1 MPVTDPCKNA
11 LGKSSQPQTAAKL
24 PKKEFLQVLRRAG
37 ISEETVKLADELL
50 HDPVDQKR
58 DGIFLLTHCLDRDQ
72 LISRMGG
79 SP

>member
-1 MPVTDPCKNA
+1 M
-11 LGKSSQPQTAAKL
+11 AAKW
-24 PKKEFLQVLRRAG
+24 PKKEFLLVLRRAG
-37 ISEETVKLADELL
+37 IPEEIIKMADEQL

-58 DGIFLLTHCLDRDQ
+58 DGIFLVTHGLDRDQ

>member
-1 MPVTDPCKNA
+1 MR
-11 LGKSSQPQTAAKL
+11 AATLKR
-24 PKKEFLQVLRRAG
+24 KDFLHVLRRARVP
-37 ISEETVKLADELL
+37 EEIIEMAGEQL

-58 DGIFLLTHCLDRDQ
+58 DGIFLVRHGLDRDQ

>member
-1 MPVTDPCKNA
+1 MPVTGPGKNV
-11 LGKSSQPQTAAKL
+11 LEKSSQSQAAAKL
-24 PKKEFLQVLRRAG
+24 PKREFLHVLRRAA
-37 ISEETVKLADELL
+37 ISEETVKLADERL

-58 DGIFLLTHCLDRDQ
+58 DGIFLLTHGLDRDQ